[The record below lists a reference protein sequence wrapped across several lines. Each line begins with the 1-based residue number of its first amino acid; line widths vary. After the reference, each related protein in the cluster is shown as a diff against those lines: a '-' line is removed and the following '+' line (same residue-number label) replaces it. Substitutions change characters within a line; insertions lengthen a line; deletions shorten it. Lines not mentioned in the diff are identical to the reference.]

1 MNFSKA
7 FKAVLPDIYRGI
19 WGSMTTAQSSD
30 RRETFTHVEVEEAL
44 FTAAELMTSTILS
57 TAMPDYSTDGV
68 IDLWEIETKFS
79 QILTETVDSVS
90 EVAPVLGSEFSSGV
104 KKRQSILIGD
114 IVNSFIEC
122 ISDAFGPTIEIE
134 RTTPRV
140 ISVRLSKEVKKKD
153 FIEKEFKSTAYDALR
168 YLLGR

>member
-7 FKAVLPDIYRGI
+7 FKAVLPDIYRRI
-19 WGSMTTAQSSD
+19 WGSITTAQSSG
-30 RRETFTHVEVEEAL
+30 RREIFTLLEVEKTL

-57 TAMPDYSTDGV
+57 SAMPDYSTDGV

-79 QILTETVDSVS
+79 QILTETINSVT
-90 EVAPVLGSEFSSGV
+90 EVAPLLGGELSSGV
-104 KKRQSILIGD
+104 KKRQSILISGL
-114 IVNSFIEC
+114 VNSFIEC
-122 ISDAFGPTIEIE
+122 VVDAFGSTIEIE
-134 RTTPRV
+134 RTTPRI
-140 ISVRLSKEVKKKD
+140 ISVRLSREVKKKD

>member
-1 MNFSKA
+1 
-7 FKAVLPDIYRGI
+7 
-19 WGSMTTAQSSD
+19 
-30 RRETFTHVEVEEAL
+30 
-44 FTAAELMTSTILS
+44 
-57 TAMPDYSTDGV
+57 MPDYSTDGV

-79 QILTETVDSVS
+79 QILTETVDSIS

-122 ISDAFGPTIEIE
+122 IGDAFGPAIEIE

-168 YLLGR
+168 YLLER

>member
-1 MNFSKA
+1 
-7 FKAVLPDIYRGI
+7 
-19 WGSMTTAQSSD
+19 
-30 RRETFTHVEVEEAL
+30 
-44 FTAAELMTSTILS
+44 
-57 TAMPDYSTDGV
+57 
-68 IDLWEIETKFS
+68 
-79 QILTETVDSVS
+79 
-90 EVAPVLGSEFSSGV
+90 V

-122 ISDAFGPTIEIE
+122 IGDAFGPAIEIE

-168 YLLGR
+168 YLLER